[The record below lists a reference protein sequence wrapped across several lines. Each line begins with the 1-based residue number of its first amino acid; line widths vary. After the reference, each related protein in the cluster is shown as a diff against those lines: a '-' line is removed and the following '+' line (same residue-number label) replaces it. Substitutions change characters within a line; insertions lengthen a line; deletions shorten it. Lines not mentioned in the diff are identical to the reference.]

1 MKNKRVKGSIK
12 TTIII
17 KHLLNKTSN
26 TMATTTTFDAADG
39 WLVLNFQPNFLPT
52 KSLSNSKLP
61 RLLVTPP
68 IVQRTAGV
76 GRIPKKINKKITK
89 AVIEDILN
97 RSRLHRDNL
106 HKRKKRERRLAS
118 QKRERQRRDFEFNR
132 KLNQKKAQLYQ
143 QNEIDEK
150 NEMKKIE
157 LENWTIEDEEEEDFN
172 DLLIVIVMFVMFL
185 LMLMGIFIQTM

>member
-68 IVQRTAGV
+68 IVTAGV
-76 GRIPKKINKKITK
+76 GRIPKKISDKKITK
-89 AVIEDILN
+89 KDIEDILN

-157 LENWTIEDEEEEDFN
+157 LEWIEDEEEEDFN

>member
-1 MKNKRVKGSIK
+1 
-12 TTIII
+12 
-17 KHLLNKTSN
+17 
-26 TMATTTTFDAADG
+26 MATTTTFDAADG

-157 LENWTIEDEEEEDFN
+157 LEWIEDAEEDFN

>member
-1 MKNKRVKGSIK
+1 
-12 TTIII
+12 
-17 KHLLNKTSN
+17 
-26 TMATTTTFDAADG
+26 MATTTTFDAADG

-52 KSLSNSKLP
+52 KSASLSNSKLP

-68 IVQRTAGV
+68 IVKRTGV
-76 GRIPKKINKKITK
+76 GRIPKNDTCKKITK
-89 AVIEDILN
+89 KDIEDMLN

-150 NEMKKIE
+150 NEMKKI
-157 LENWTIEDEEEEDFN
+157 DEEEEDFN